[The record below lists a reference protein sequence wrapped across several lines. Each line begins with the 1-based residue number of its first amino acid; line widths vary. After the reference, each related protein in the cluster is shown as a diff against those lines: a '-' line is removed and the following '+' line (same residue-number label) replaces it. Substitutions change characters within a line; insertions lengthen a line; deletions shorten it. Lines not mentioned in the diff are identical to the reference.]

1 MVLEHEPLRTRGV
14 RREDP
19 RVSFW
24 AHRVERGKLRQAGE
38 FGMLLA
44 VTGKP

>member
-19 RVSFW
+19 CVSFW